1 MERSV
6 QTFLAILWVTET
18 TLNKNYVQCI
28 FSYSANVK
36 YVLGTV
42 QNYLRI

>member
-1 MERSV
+1 MGIEI
-6 QTFLAILWVTET
+6 A
-18 TLNKNYVQCI
+18 NQCI